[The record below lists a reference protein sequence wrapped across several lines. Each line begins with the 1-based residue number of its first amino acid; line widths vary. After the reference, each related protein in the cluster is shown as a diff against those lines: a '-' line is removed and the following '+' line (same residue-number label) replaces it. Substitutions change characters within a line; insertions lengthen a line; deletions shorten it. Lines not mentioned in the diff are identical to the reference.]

1 MHTAGYWV
9 AWTLQSGGAGHL
21 PANARDQLPH
31 LLNCQGR
38 RLGLRESR
46 GLSKDKGH
54 LSCHPK
60 KGRKSVSMTR
70 ESWQARS
77 CHWHTRGQRPGF
89 PAPSGFPHCGPS
101 THTHTP
107 SPWVGYSMLRPVS
120 SHLISKQSC
129 SALRIKAVGL
139 RNGCAQG
146 HSPQGHRGH

>member
-1 MHTAGYWV
+1 MHTASYWV
-9 AWTLQSGGAGHL
+9 ARTLQSGGAGHL
-21 PANARDQLPH
+21 PANARDQSLN

-101 THTHTP
+101 THTHTITLGGLQHA
-107 SPWVGYSMLRPVS
+107 SACLVS
-120 SHLISKQSC
+120 FNLEAILQ
-129 SALRIKAVGL
+129 RIMNKG
-139 RNGCAQG
+139 
-146 HSPQGHRGH
+146 RGA